1 MSSPRLPKRPH
12 HPDLTAA
19 GEEFFFPDVRTT
31 VNLFAIHTRSV
42 GRDWSYPPHEH
53 PQYEINIVLA
63 GEQIMVVDGRS
74 YTQRQGDLVLL
85 RPGIVHSSHSNGEGF
100 TYFCMHFDIDDKLFL
115 SLLSRL
121 EQVLF
126 PAEGTVA
133 GQMGPALGK
142 LLDLSTPEDIGIGS
156 DSVAKRMRIQS
167 AVFELFATL
176 WEAVSSEAAHLPGRG
191 YVQAELAHQ
200 IASRLQGR
208 VNQPYGQAGSVE
220 KQDGIEGISS
230 ELGIS
235 VSHCNRVFRSVFGV
249 SPRVYLSGLVL
260 HEAKLLLADPQW
272 SVQQIADMLG
282 YGDIAHFSRQF
293 KRWSGQS
300 PTSYRKSS
308 VQESPSE

>member
-1 MSSPRLPKRPH
+1 MSSSRLPVNPN
-12 HPDLTAA
+12 DA

-42 GRDWSYPPHEH
+42 GSAWTYPSHEH
-53 PQYEINIVLA
+53 PQYEINVVLA
-63 GEQIMVVDGRS
+63 GEQVMVVDGRS
-74 YTQRQGDLVLL
+74 YTQRQGDLMLL

-115 SLLSRL
+115 SLLGRL

-126 PAEGTVA
+126 PAGGAVA
-133 GQMGPALGK
+133 GQIGPALGK
-142 LLDLSTPEDIGIGS
+142 LLDLSAPDGTKAG

-191 YVQAELAHQ
+191 HVQAELAHQ
-200 IASRLQGR
+200 IANRLQGR
-208 VNQPYGQAGSVE
+208 VNQHFGQTRSAE
-220 KQDGIEGISS
+220 EHYGIEEISS

-235 VSHCNRVFRSVFGV
+235 VSHCNRVFRSVFGM
-249 SPRVYLSGLVL
+249 SPRVYLSRLVL

-272 SVQQIADMLG
+272 SVQQIATMLG

-300 PTSYRKSS
+300 PTAYRKFA
-308 VQESPSE
+308 VQENSSN

>member
-1 MSSPRLPKRPH
+1 MSSPRLPKSPH
-12 HPDLTAA
+12 DPDLTVA

-74 YTQRQGDLVLL
+74 YIQRQGDLMLL
-85 RPGIVHSSHSNGEGF
+85 RPGIVHSSCSNGEGF

-126 PAEGTVA
+126 PADGTVA
-133 GQMGPALGK
+133 RQMEPALGK
-142 LLDLSTPEDIGIGS
+142 LLDLSALDDMGING

-208 VNQPYGQAGSVE
+208 VNLSYRQAGSLE

-249 SPRVYLSGLVL
+249 SPRVYLSELVL

-272 SVQQIADMLG
+272 SVQQIADLLG

-300 PTSYRKSS
+300 PTSYRKS
-308 VQESPSE
+308 VAPESSSE

>member
-1 MSSPRLPKRPH
+1 MSSLRLPNRPD

-42 GRDWSYPPHEH
+42 GGDWSYPPHEH

-63 GEQIMVVDGRS
+63 GEQVMVVDGRS

-85 RPGIVHSSHSNGEGF
+85 RPGIVHSSHSSGEGF

-126 PAEGTVA
+126 SAEGAVA
-133 GQMGPALGK
+133 RQMGPALDK
-142 LLDLSTPEDIGIGS
+142 LLDLSTPDAEKAG

-191 YVQAELAHQ
+191 YVQAELAYQ
-200 IASRLQGR
+200 IAGRLQGR
-208 VNQPYGQAGSVE
+208 VNQHFGQIDSVE
-220 KQDGIEGISS
+220 KHDGIEGISS

-272 SVQQIADMLG
+272 SVQQIADVLG

-300 PTSYRKSS
+300 PTSYRKST
-308 VQESPSE
+308 VQESSSE

>member
-1 MSSPRLPKRPH
+1 
-12 HPDLTAA
+12 
-19 GEEFFFPDVRTT
+19 
-31 VNLFAIHTRSV
+31 
-42 GRDWSYPPHEH
+42 
-53 PQYEINIVLA
+53 
-63 GEQIMVVDGRS
+63 MVVDGRS

-249 SPRVYLSGLVL
+249 SPVYIYPGLCCMRPSCCWL
-260 HEAKLLLADPQW
+260 IRNGRCNKLPICSAMGILRILADSSSAGRASRRHP
-272 SVQQIADMLG
+272 IAKAQCRE
-282 YGDIAHFSRQF
+282 AHLNKNKYSF
-293 KRWSGQS
+293 KI
-300 PTSYRKSS
+300 
-308 VQESPSE
+308 VII